1 MINASEV
8 LDMMNLFYVC
18 IDGMGD
24 RPIDELGGKTP
35 LEAASTPNL
44 DKLANNGKMGLMYTV
59 KKGVAPES
67 DVAVISI
74 LGYDPFKYH
83 TGRGPIES
91 FGAGLAV
98 NDGDLAL
105 RCNFATLGENS
116 VIVDRRAGRNLT
128 DEEAKELSKSINGIV
143 KLESHPATFEF
154 RNTVGH
160 RCVLV
165 IRSGEGPLSGNISN
179 TDSAYAR
186 VSGLGVARAGA
197 DNKLMKCEPIDR
209 KKSSKIAA
217 DLVNEFVEKSISVL
231 RDHPVNQDRM
241 KNGKKPANVILTRD
255 AGDHVPQLFSLDER
269 YNVKFACLA
278 DMPVE
283 IGIGKLA
290 GMDVFELPPPSKDIQ
305 GDMEFRLS
313 RLKEAMRAHN
323 SFYIHIK
330 GPDEPGH
337 DGDFNLKKEIIEKI
351 DAFFFNKLIKIIDI
365 PNSLICVT
373 ADHSTPC
380 ELKGHSDDP
389 VPVLISGNKIRGDGL
404 KKLGER
410 NCVKGSLGTL
420 SKGTELM
427 PMLMK
432 LIGQERDARD

>member
-1 MINASEV
+1 
-8 LDMMNLFYVC
+8 MMYLFYVC

-35 LEAASTPNL
+35 LESASTLNL
-44 DKLANNGKMGLMYTV
+44 DKLANNGKTGLMYTV
-59 KKGVAPES
+59 RKGVAPES

-91 FGAGLAV
+91 YGAGLAV

-105 RCNFATLGENS
+105 RCNFATLGEGNA
-116 VIVDRRAGRNLT
+116 IMDRRAGRDLGN
-128 DEEAKELSKSINGIV
+128 DEATELSKSINEIIR
-143 KLESHPATFEF
+143 LESHPARFEF
-154 RNTVGH
+154 KNTVGH

-179 TDSAYAR
+179 TDSAYER
-186 VSGLGVARAGA
+186 VSGLGVAKANTENR
-197 DNKLMKCEPIDR
+197 LMRCEPLDR
-209 KKSSKIAA
+209 KRSSKVAA
-217 DLVNEFVEKSISVL
+217 DLVNEFVEKSIAVL
-231 RDHPVNQDRM
+231 RDHPVNHQRVER
-241 KNGKKPANVILTRD
+241 GRKPANVILTRD
-255 AGDHVPQLFSLDER
+255 AGDHVPQLFSLNER
-269 YNVKFACLA
+269 YSVKFACLA

-283 IGIGKLA
+283 IGIGRLA

-305 GDMEFRLS
+305 GDMELRLA
-313 RLKEAMRAHN
+313 RLKEAMKTHN

-337 DGDFNLKKEIIEKI
+337 DGDFRLKKEIIEKI
-351 DAFFFNKLIKIIDI
+351 DATFFGKLLKIIDI
-365 PNSLICVT
+365 PNSVICVT

-380 ELKGHSDDP
+380 ALKGHSDDP
-389 VPVLISGNKIRGDGL
+389 VPVLISGNKIRGDGS
-404 KKLGER
+404 KKFGER
-410 NCVKGSLGTL
+410 ECAKGSLGTM

-432 LIGQERDARD
+432 MVGQEKR